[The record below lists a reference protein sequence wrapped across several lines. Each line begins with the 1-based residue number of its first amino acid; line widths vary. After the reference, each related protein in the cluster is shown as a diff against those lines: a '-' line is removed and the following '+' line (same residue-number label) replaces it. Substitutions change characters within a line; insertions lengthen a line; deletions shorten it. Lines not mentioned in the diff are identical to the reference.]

1 MPHLVADLSGEMS
14 QIFTDQQPR
23 ADVTYVLIAT
33 SMVWRNMVMSQC
45 CLSPGKL
52 MTGPGNVQM
61 RGVVQRQYC
70 PIPRNTM
77 RYNTVLYF
85 MNISSRKRLKVPSR
99 YSPPFSP
106 LSKRDGSMS
115 KELG

>member
-1 MPHLVADLSGEMS
+1 MVERNTYSVPTLHKFQEASKRKQWIKRHPGTSVPEKWLEMPHLVADLSGEMN

-23 ADVTYVLIAT
+23 ADVTCVLIAT

-61 RGVVQRQYC
+61 RGDVQRQ
-70 PIPRNTM
+70 
-77 RYNTVLYF
+77 
-85 MNISSRKRLKVPSR
+85 
-99 YSPPFSP
+99 
-106 LSKRDGSMS
+106 
-115 KELG
+115 